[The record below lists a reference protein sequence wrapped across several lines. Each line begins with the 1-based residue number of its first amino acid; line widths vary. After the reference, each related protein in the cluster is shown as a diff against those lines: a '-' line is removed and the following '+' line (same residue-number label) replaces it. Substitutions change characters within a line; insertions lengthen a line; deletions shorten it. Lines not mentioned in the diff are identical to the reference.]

1 MGSVHDE
8 TDERILAML
17 EKDGK
22 ARLHII
28 AKRLGMPSSTVHH
41 RIKRME
47 KEGIIRGWGV
57 IKDYKKLGFGIKAHL
72 LVFVNV
78 SDLKKLGKTQSDIAR
93 GLLKVPGVAEAEIV
107 TGEAD
112 LLVTV
117 RCRDM
122 DDYRRVLLDRIQ
134 AINGIEKTKTMM
146 VISEC

>member
-1 MGSVHDE
+1 MGSAHDE